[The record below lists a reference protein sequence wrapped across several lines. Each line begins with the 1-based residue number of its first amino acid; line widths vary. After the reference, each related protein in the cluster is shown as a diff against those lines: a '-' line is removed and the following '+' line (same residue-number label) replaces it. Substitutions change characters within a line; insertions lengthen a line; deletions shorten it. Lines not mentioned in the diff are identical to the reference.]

1 MANPYE
7 YIVFESDQVLTNDHL
22 NETFDYLDQQNRWTR
37 NKLIGI
43 GIVCGLSIKQ
53 HPGTIEITKGCG
65 VTSQGYLILLDTAQ
79 YAYYIPYDASD
90 QPAELPFTY
99 PDALPFYKPFSQ
111 NKTINLLLT
120 DDEYNALDAD
130 LQKNALTLSSAPT
143 NFLSSYV
150 VVLFLE
156 AKELDLKN
164 CDMFDCNN
172 NGEKMQFV
180 VRPLLVSK
188 KDLPS
193 VSITKGRGTLT
204 GDLSNLPHEIN
215 LKRYNVPYVNLQT
228 SDDVINGFAK
238 ILDDLT
244 LSRVANAY
252 IYSYEKYK
260 LLLNQTL
267 NPFTNLFVQLRGQ
280 RDAILKSNKV
290 FIQYFY
296 DFVDDLIKAYYEFT
310 VKVSGIV
317 SACCPDEN
325 LFPLH
330 LVLGEASKDTNAYTR
345 DAYRQYFI
353 YSPLF
358 EKTNG
363 DVTEAIFLFQR
374 MLVMVK
380 EFTVPLQATFAETT
394 IKITPSQYEHQW
406 LSQRAIPYYYKVNE
420 LNNELYKVW
429 DYYKT
434 THGNAAF
441 NMSYNANLYNSN
453 DAVVHPLLY
462 DIEYYNFFR
471 VEGHIGKNY
480 NDALSNIASQI
491 QNFNLPFDVVAVQA
505 AGDINNISTNL
516 PQCSFQDLDSLF
528 NVLRSELYCLLGEL
542 MCYAA
547 KQVYAPPIIL
557 TNIPTGVFDKLEAL
571 KAATAIKTETR
582 VVSTAETKFASAAE
596 TKVSSSALSD
606 AVLASN
612 VFKTPLFDVSIF
624 VNLFIYQKSTFLK
637 KQNCFN
643 TLADNSVGKFYAA
656 HPPGGSYFFSSFDPA
671 NLSNNFLTLVDL
683 IEEVVSTIYFA
694 ALSSLNVDT
703 FTQKINSLKNYLLQ
717 LENVF
722 LQFEINQK
730 KENLF
735 TDFEE
740 NMDLFDQFIDS
751 CFVDEFTALKNEY
764 TTRVT
769 RLKQQL
775 LFTNY
780 FKQHSGMEHKGG
792 VPKGGTFI
800 IVYNPPA
807 PRQTGTTGTITGTRG
822 VFTTAT
828 AEAAALNQASKAAET
843 TSVKSPQTASGKVT
857 ETTSVASTA
866 QVAFSTNELTQRLQ
880 SSFGDV
886 IARDPD
892 FINRAISIL
901 SPAISAI
908 ALPPTF
914 SDNEVIADFYI
925 PYKCCSDCPP
935 VAYILPEKETPPE
948 KPTIQMQTSFCDDDK
963 TAYPITVSPEGGTF
977 ADANG
982 NKIKGLDET
991 KLTFTPT
998 AAGAGSYTIIYT
1010 VNGVT
1015 SDAVT
1020 VAVLKKPRT
1029 SDFKFES
1036 KRTSD
1041 LTFETR
1047 FLPAIQDTA
1056 LSYKWTFGPGF
1067 SPQQSTDELP
1077 IITAT
1082 VPATGGQM
1090 QTSASLIVSN
1100 GICSAAEIKK
1110 NLLISP
1116 NGVSQIT
1123 TTPSITHRDSS
1134 GTVTSRETKP
1144 KERGK
1149 KQRPK

>member
-1 MANPYE
+1 MANQYE

-22 NETFDYLDQQNRWTR
+22 NETFNYLDQQNRWTR

-43 GIVCGLSIKQ
+43 GIVCGLNIVQ
-53 HPGTIEITKGCG
+53 HTGTIEITKGCG

-79 YAYYIPYDASD
+79 YAYYIPYTAPD
-90 QPAELPFTY
+90 QPTDLPFTY
-99 PDALPFYKPFSQ
+99 PGALPFYKPFSQ
-111 NKTINLLLT
+111 NKNIFLLLT
-120 DDEYNALDAD
+120 DDEYNALESDQ
-130 LQKNALTLSSAPT
+130 QKNALTLSSAPA
-143 NFLSSYV
+143 NFLNDYV

-156 AKELDLKN
+156 ARELDLKN

-172 NGEKMQFV
+172 KGEKMLFDV
-180 VRPLLVSK
+180 KPLIVSK
-188 KDLPS
+188 KDLPDA
-193 VSITKGRGTLT
+193 ITEGRGTV
-204 GDLSNLPHEIN
+204 GENLSNIPHEIN
-215 LKRYNVPYVNLQT
+215 FKRYNVPYVNLQT
-228 SDDVINGFAK
+228 SDDVINGFVK
-238 ILDDLT
+238 LVDDLT

-260 LLLNQTL
+260 LLLNQQV
-267 NPFTNLFVQLRGQ
+267 NPFTTLFTQLKTQ
-280 RDAILKSNKV
+280 RDAILKNNKV

-310 VKVSGIV
+310 VKITGIV

-330 LVLGEASKDTNAYTR
+330 LVLGEASKNTEAYAK

-358 EKTNG
+358 EKTDS
-363 DVTEAIFLFQR
+363 DVTEAVFLFQR
-374 MLVMVK
+374 MMIMVK
-380 EFTVPLQATFAETT
+380 EFTVPSPATFSNTT
-394 IKITPSQYEHQW
+394 IKITPSQYEHLQ
-406 LSQRAIPYYYKVNE
+406 LSQRAIPYYYRVNE
-420 LNNELYKVW
+420 IGSELYKAW
-429 DYYKT
+429 SYYKT
-434 THGNAAF
+434 THGNAGF

-480 NDALSNIASQI
+480 SDVLSNLASQI
-491 QNFNLPFDVVAVQA
+491 QNFNLPFDIVAVQA
-505 AGDINNISTNL
+505 GGDVNDVSTNL

-547 KQVYAPPIIL
+547 RQVYAPPIII
-557 TNIPTGVFDKLEAL
+557 THIPTGVFDNLETL
-571 KAATAIKTETR
+571 KAATEIKTEARATGI
-582 VVSTAETKFASAAE
+582 AETKAASTVASE
-596 TKVSSSALSD
+596 ALAGSI
-606 AVLASN
+606 
-612 VFKTPLFDVSIF
+612 FKTPLFDISLISKF
-624 VNLFIYQKSTFLK
+624 FIYQKSTFLK
-637 KQNCFN
+637 KQSCFN
-643 TLADNSVGKFYAA
+643 TLVDNSVGKFYAA
-656 HPPGGSYFFSSFDPA
+656 HPPAGSYFFSSFDPA

-694 ALSSLNVDT
+694 TPSTLNVDT
-703 FTQKINSLKNYLLQ
+703 FSQKINSLKSYLQQ
-717 LENVF
+717 LINVF

-740 NMDLFDQFIDS
+740 NMDLFDAVIDS
-751 CFVDEFTALKNEY
+751 CFVDEFTSLKNEY
-764 TTRVT
+764 TARATRV
-769 RLKQQL
+769 KQQM
-775 LFTNY
+775 LFSNY
-780 FKQHSGMEHKGG
+780 FNQHKGMEHKAG

-800 IVYNPPA
+800 IVYNPPVH
-807 PRQTGTTGTITGTRG
+807 RQPGTTEPLTGVTGT
-822 VFTTAT
+822 FTTAT
-828 AEAAALNQASKAAET
+828 ASAVALNEASKVSGATSAATAET
-843 TSVKSPQTASGKVT
+843 VTNKAAKTTTGKIT
-857 ETTSVASTA
+857 EAPSATNLAHA
-866 QVAFSTNELTQRLQ
+866 QFSTSELTQRLQ

-914 SDNEVIADFYI
+914 ADNEVIADFYI

-935 VAYILPEKETPPE
+935 VAYILPEKEPPPE

-963 TAYPITVSPEGGTF
+963 TAYPITVSPAGGTF

-991 KLTFTPT
+991 KLTFMPT
-998 AAGAGSYTIIYT
+998 AAGAGTYTIIYT
-1010 VNGVT
+1010 VNGVA
-1015 SDAVT
+1015 SDPVT
-1020 VAVLKKPRT
+1020 VTVLKKPSS
-1029 SDFKFES
+1029 SDFKFEAT
-1036 KRTSD
+1036 KKTD

-1047 FLPAIQDTA
+1047 FFPAIQDDTF
-1056 LSYKWTFGPGF
+1056 SYKWTFGAGF

-1077 IITAT
+1077 VITAT
-1082 VPATGGQM
+1082 IPATGGEIR
-1090 QTSASLIVSN
+1090 TSASLIVSN
-1100 GICSAAEIKK
+1100 GICAATEIKK
-1110 NLLISP
+1110 ELLISP
-1116 NGVSQIT
+1116 NGVSQINTSVTRRDT
-1123 TTPSITHRDSS
+1123 TRNIATDKATQ
-1134 GTVTSRETKP
+1134 P
-1144 KERGK
+1144 KGRRK
-1149 KQRPK
+1149 KQGPK